1 MQLAEIFE
9 EFVGPDVD
17 IEFLAYD
24 GSKAGRMGSD
34 VRIDVRSPRAV
45 AALGGAPGQL
55 GLVRAY
61 VAGEIEVTGD
71 LFTAFVRLGE
81 AFRRRVPWRKL
92 PRLAKEFGPYLLQ
105 RGETPPE
112 EITLGGR
119 RHGRQRDA
127 AAIAHHYDVSNAFY
141 EWILGPSMA
150 YTCAVFPERDSSLE
164 DAQWEKLDLVCRKL
178 DLQPGQRLLDVGCG
192 WGGMAR
198 HAAEHYGADVIA
210 VTLSEQQARWG
221 QRMIEAAGLDRQ
233 VDMRFGDY
241 RDVPETGFHAISSI
255 GLTEH
260 IGKRN
265 HDSYFGFLRSRLRE
279 EGRLL
284 NHCITRTDPGAR
296 TTRRRSFINRYVFPD
311 GELLHVGHLVDR
323 MERQSL
329 EVQHEE
335 NLRQHYEMTLR
346 EWSRNLDARWSDAVT
361 EVGERKAR
369 VWRLYLAASRYGFH
383 ANLIQ
388 LHQVL
393 ATRTAPN
400 GASGMPLRPTW

>member
-1 MQLAEIFE
+1 MKLADVFE

-17 IEFLAYD
+17 LEFVAYD

-34 VRIDVRSPRAV
+34 VRLEVRSPRAV
-45 AALGGAPGQL
+45 AALLGAPGQL

-61 VAGEIEVTGD
+61 VSGDLEVTGD
-71 LFTAFVRLGE
+71 LFTALVRLGE
-81 AFRRRVPWRKL
+81 AFQKRIPWRQVPHL
-92 PRLAKEFGPYLLQ
+92 TQQFAPYLF
-105 RGETPPE
+105 RRTEPPQE
-112 EITLGGR
+112 EIMLGGR
-119 RHGRQRDA
+119 RHGKRRDA

-150 YTCAVFPERDSSLE
+150 YTCAVFPTSDATLTE
-164 DAQWEKLDLVCRKL
+164 AQWEKFDLVCRKL
-178 DLQPGQRLLDVGCG
+178 DLRSGQRLLDVGCG

-198 HAAEHYGADVIA
+198 HAAEHYGVDVVA

-221 QRMIEAAGLDRQ
+221 QRMIAEAGLQRQ
-233 VDMRFGDY
+233 VDLRYGDY
-241 RDVPETGFHAISSI
+241 RDVPETGFDAVSSI

-265 HDSYFGFLRSRLRE
+265 HPAYFRFLRSRLRD

-284 NHCITRTDPGAR
+284 NHCITRTDPKER
-296 TTRRRSFINRYVFPD
+296 TQRRRSFINRYIFPD
-311 GELLHVGHLVDR
+311 GELLHVGHLVER
-323 MERQSL
+323 MEHEAL

-346 EWSRNLDARWSDAVT
+346 EWSANLEAHWPDAVA

-369 VWRLYLAASRYGFH
+369 VWRLYLAASRYGFF
-383 ANLIQ
+383 ANMIQ

-393 ATRTAPN
+393 ATRTASD
-400 GASGMPLRPTW
+400 GRSGMPLRPTW